1 MNTAA
6 LHASRVD
13 AEIGPPAAHPLAPGP
28 APAAMG
34 DGASRGRARRAVPP
48 ALLAAVVPLAD
59 ALCLLVA
66 AALVWRAG
74 FDSGAPG
81 RQVHLAVLIGSLVA
95 LFALARRGTAPRR
108 LRLAGAQAWLVATAV
123 LGGVAAMAGCMGY
136 LEPDTLLEQY
146 WILAW
151 LLGAAGLLAAWRA
164 ALGLALH
171 ALAGAGML
179 SRRVA
184 VAGAPDLAAG
194 VTARIMAA
202 GTDWRVV
209 GVFDDTLP
217 AAELVDRCRQAR
229 IDAVV
234 IALPPRQHERIAA
247 LRRKLSVM
255 VADVYLLADI
265 GDVAPAGVIEIA
277 DRPAIVIQRRPL
289 TDWDALTKRVFD
301 LALTVILLVLLSPLM
316 VVISLAI
323 KLTSSGPVLF
333 HQPRIGFDNRTMR
346 MMKFRSMYHHHADLL
361 ADRQTTRH
369 DPRVTPVGRWLRRL
383 SLDELPQLFNVLDG
397 SMSLVGPR
405 PHAPN
410 TKADGK
416 LFPDVVA
423 DYARRHRVKPGIT
436 GWAQVNGWRGET
448 RTVTQIEE
456 RVRCDLYYI
465 DNWSLALDAKILWRT
480 ALGGFYGPAAY

>member
-1 MNTAA
+1 MNTAT
-6 LHASRVD
+6 LRASRVD
-13 AEIGPPAAHPLAPGP
+13 AEADAHPAYTP
-28 APAAMG
+28 ALRDGTLPAG
-34 DGASRGRARRAVPP
+34 QGRARMTVPP
-48 ALLAAVVPLAD
+48 ALLAAVVRLAD

-74 FDSGAPG
+74 FDSGMPG
-81 RQVHLAVLIGSLVA
+81 RHVHLAILVGSLMALVA
-95 LFALARRGTAPRR
+95 LARGGTAPRQ
-108 LRLAGAQAWLVATAV
+108 LRGAGAQAWLVATAV
-123 LGGVAAMAGCMGY
+123 LAGLAAMAGCMAC

-164 ALGLALH
+164 ALGLALD
-171 ALAGAGML
+171 ALAGAGLL

-194 VTARIMAA
+194 VMQRIMSSGA
-202 GTDWRVV
+202 DWRVV
-209 GVFDDTLP
+209 GVFNDTMQP
-217 AAELVDRCRQAR
+217 AELVEHCRQAR
-229 IDAVV
+229 VDAVV
-234 IALPPRQHERIAA
+234 IAVPPQQRERIAA
-247 LRRKLSVM
+247 LRRQLSVM

-265 GDVAPAGVIEIA
+265 GDVATAGAGVIEIA

-289 TDWDALTKRVFD
+289 TDWDALTKRAFD
-301 LALTVILLVLLSPLM
+301 LALTLILLVLLSPLM
-316 VVISLAI
+316 LVISCAI
-323 KLTSSGPVLF
+323 KLISSGPVLF
-333 HQPRIGFDNRTMR
+333 RQPRIGFDNRTMR

-361 ADRQTTRH
+361 ADQQTTRH

-383 SLDELPQLFNVLDG
+383 SLDELPQLFNVLNG

-410 TKADGK
+410 TKADGR

-448 RTVTQIEE
+448 RTATQIEE

-480 ALGGFYGPAAY
+480 AMGGFYGPAAY

>member
-1 MNTAA
+1 MRNST
-6 LHASRVD
+6 
-13 AEIGPPAAHPLAPGP
+13 GP
-28 APAAMG
+28 A
-34 DGASRGRARRAVPP
+34 DQGRARLTVPP
-48 ALLAAVVPLAD
+48 ALLAAVVRLAD

-66 AALVWRAG
+66 ALLVWRAG

-81 RQVHLAVLIGSLVA
+81 RQVHLAILIGSLVA
-95 LFALARRGTAPRR
+95 LFVLARGDTAPRR

-123 LGGVAAMAGCMGY
+123 LAGLAAMAGCMAC

-146 WILAW
+146 WIPAW

-164 ALGLALH
+164 VLGLALN
-171 ALAGAGML
+171 ALAGAGVL

-184 VAGAPDLAAG
+184 VAGAPGLAAG
-194 VTARIMAA
+194 VMERLTSS
-202 GTDWRVV
+202 GTDWRLV
-209 GVFDDTLP
+209 GVFDDTMP
-217 AAELVDRCRQAR
+217 AAELVEHCRHAR
-229 IDAVV
+229 VDAVV
-234 IALPPRQHERIAA
+234 IAVPPRERERIAA
-247 LRRKLSVM
+247 LRRQLSVM

-265 GDVAPAGVIEIA
+265 GDLAPAGAGVIEIA

-289 TDWDALTKRVFD
+289 TDWDALIKRMFD
-301 LALTVILLVLLSPLM
+301 LVLTVILLVLLSPLM
-316 VVISLAI
+316 VVISCAI

-361 ADRQTTRH
+361 ADQQTTRH

-410 TKADGK
+410 TKADGR

-423 DYARRHRVKPGIT
+423 DYAQRHRVKPGIT

-448 RTVTQIEE
+448 RTATQIEE

-465 DNWSLALDAKILWRT
+465 DNWSLVLDAKILWRT
-480 ALGGFYGPAAY
+480 AMGGFCGPAAY